1 MVNFTCPH
9 CGKRTERAD
18 LTDADVEYVDLGNGL
33 PDAVFPRL
41 APDEERHNDQRFTC
55 AECWDRAAGA
65 GGEKVL
71 ALLGKVHPYSVES
84 HRRTLAEVDRVEAH
98 KRGLRSHGRFK
109 E

>member
-9 CGKRTERAD
+9 CGQRTERAD
-18 LTDADVEYVDLGNGL
+18 LSDDDVEYVDLGNGL

-41 APDEERHNDQRFTC
+41 RKDDERHNDQRLCC
-55 AECWDRAAGA
+55 AECYDRAAGP

-71 ALLGKVHPYSVES
+71 EMLGKVHPYSTES
-84 HRRTLAEVDRVEAH
+84 HRRTLREVDRVEAN
-98 KRGLRSHGRFK
+98 KRGLSSHGRFK